1 MVKFRS
7 KLLFFRSKRNLH
19 IIIRSF
25 DKQNVLLGNLK
36 TLIKLAFIFYFLVDG
51 TNTYRKVR
59 LMKITQFLSI
69 TI

>member
-25 DKQNVLLGNLK
+25 DKQNILLGNLK
-36 TLIKLAFIFYFLVDG
+36 TLIKLAFNFYFLVGG
-51 TNTYRKVR
+51 TTTYRKVR
-59 LMKITQFLSI
+59 MMKITQSLSI
-69 TI
+69 TS

>member
-25 DKQNVLLGNLK
+25 DKQNILLGNLK
-36 TLIKLAFIFYFLVDG
+36 TLIKLAFTFYSLVDG
-51 TNTYRKVR
+51 TNTHTKVR

>member
-7 KLLFFRSKRNLH
+7 KLLFFRSKLNLH

-25 DKQNVLLGNLK
+25 DKQNILLGNLK
-36 TLIKLAFIFYFLVDG
+36 TLIKLAFTFYSLVDG
-51 TNTYRKVR
+51 TNTYRKAR
-59 LMKITQFLSI
+59 LMKITKFLSI